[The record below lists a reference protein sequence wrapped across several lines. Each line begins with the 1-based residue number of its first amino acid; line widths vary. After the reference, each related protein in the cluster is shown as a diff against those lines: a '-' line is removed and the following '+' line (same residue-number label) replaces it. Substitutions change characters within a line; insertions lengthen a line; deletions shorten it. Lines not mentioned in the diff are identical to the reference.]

1 MTKVR
6 GKLLSMSPSRS
17 GAGYGNGEPQAR
29 AASIRRYAGNDGP
42 LSLVTLAQ
50 AQALTL
56 QGGPRILLS
65 SEVPR
70 GRAGIS
76 KIFMRTGKPGIDAL
90 RIGI

>member
-42 LSLVTLAQ
+42 LSLVTLA
-50 AQALTL
+50 LTL

-90 RIGI
+90 RIGV